1 MSPRFA
7 RLDLCLFVSVV
18 LGLAG
23 CDKDNGGPPKPRGDA
38 PPPSA
43 AAAAPSG
50 SAQAS
55 RCASPGPV
63 KDSIS
68 AAFFPASSQGFC
80 IDPQGEAKTYGDKGK
95 LTLEEVCTTAF
106 DGECEVYKQFGLKR
120 VVRFDYVD
128 GKGAGGNVEV
138 TLAQF
143 DTDAGAYGMFT
154 KRVVAGDPA
163 EKGAPRALAAKA
175 QGAIGTGR
183 AYVFRGV
190 HLVELQ
196 YNNERE
202 TPEQLAKSSDAILTA
217 LGKDIGDKLPGAADK
232 PALARALPETNLI
245 TGGIEY
251 FTKEPMGISGL
262 AAPGAVGY
270 YKDGDKRWRGLA
282 IGAHDADQAKDIMK
296 SLLKRP
302 GSLPIKDVGDEAVH
316 IVVQAGKDA
325 PKVEALI
332 ARKGALVTG
341 VADEE
346 YLLKGPGAD
355 QRRLS
360 KEDAV
365 AKAKLMLQGAAPV
378 PAGSASAAPKK

>member
-1 MSPRFA
+1 
-7 RLDLCLFVSVV
+7 
-18 LGLAG
+18 
-23 CDKDNGGPPKPRGDA
+23 
-38 PPPSA
+38 
-43 AAAAPSG
+43 
-50 SAQAS
+50 
-55 RCASPGPV
+55 
-63 KDSIS
+63 
-68 AAFFPASSQGFC
+68 
-80 IDPQGEAKTYGDKGK
+80 
-95 LTLEEVCTTAF
+95 
-106 DGECEVYKQFGLKR
+106 
-120 VVRFDYVD
+120 
-128 GKGAGGNVEV
+128 
-138 TLAQF
+138 
-143 DTDAGAYGMFT
+143 MFT

>member
-1 MSPRFA
+1 MSSRHPR
-7 RLDLCLFVSVV
+7 RDLFLVVSAVFCL
-18 LGLAG
+18 AA
-23 CDKDNGGPPKPRGDA
+23 CDKEGSGTPKPRGDA

-43 AAAAPSG
+43 SPSPAG

-55 RCASPGPV
+55 RCAAAGPL
-63 KDSIS
+63 KDAVS
-68 AAFFPASSQGFC
+68 AAFFPSTSQGFC
-80 IDPQGEAKTYGDKGK
+80 IDPQGDAKTYGDKGK

-106 DGECEVYKQFGLKR
+106 DGECEVYKQYGLKR

-128 GKGAGGNVEV
+128 AKGAGGNVEV

-143 DTDAGAYGMFT
+143 NSDAGAYGMFT

-163 EKGAPRALAAKA
+163 EKGAPRVLAAKA

-183 AYVFRGV
+183 AYVFRGT
-190 HLVELQ
+190 HLIELQ

-202 TPEQLAKSSDAILTA
+202 TPEQLAKSSEAILSS
-217 LGKDIGDKLPGAADK
+217 LGKEIGDKLPGAAEK
-232 PALARALPETNLI
+232 PSLARALPEANMI
-245 TGGIEY
+245 PGGIEY
-251 FTKEPMGISGL
+251 FTKEPMGITQVS
-262 AAPGAVGY
+262 APGAVGY

-282 IGAHDADQAKDIMK
+282 IGAQDADQAKDLMK

-302 GSLPIKDVGDEAVH
+302 GSLPVKDLGDEAAH

-332 ARKGALVTG
+332 VRKGSVVTG

-346 YLLKGPGAD
+346 YVLKGPGAD

-365 AKAKLMLQGAAPV
+365 AKAKLMLLGAVLV
-378 PAGSASAAPKK
+378 PAGSASAAAPKK